1 MTKPL
6 TKPYKTSLPNMNLVE
21 ITQLERN
28 TKTKLVAKKIVNA
41 TAEKTSKETNVINA
55 MLNFM
60 VGHIVMV
67 PVSYTHLTLPTNR
80 EV

>member
-1 MTKPL
+1 MTRPL

-28 TKTKLVAKKIVNA
+28 TKTKLVARKIVNA
-41 TAEKTSKETNVINA
+41 TAEKTSKETNVMNA

-67 PVSYTHLTLPTNR
+67 LN
-80 EV
+80 

>member
-1 MTKPL
+1 MTRPL

-41 TAEKTSKETNVINA
+41 TAEKTSKETNVMNA

-67 PVSYTHLTLPTNR
+67 LNYYFKK
-80 EV
+80 

>member
-1 MTKPL
+1 
-6 TKPYKTSLPNMNLVE
+6 MNLVE

-60 VGHIVMV
+60 IGQIVMSV
-67 PVSYTHLTLPTNR
+67 AAMKLDR
-80 EV
+80 

>member
-41 TAEKTSKETNVINA
+41 TAEKTSKETNVMNA

-67 PVSYTHLTLPTNR
+67 LNYYFKK
-80 EV
+80 